1 LIRLE
6 QLVRT
11 FGTARAV
18 DGVSLDVPDGSIV
31 ALLGPNGAGKTTTV
45 RMAAGLIGI
54 TQGRAWIDDID
65 VVKQPAHARARAGLL
80 MGEANLYD
88 NMTLQGYLSFFG
100 EAYGLS
106 PASARNR
113 AVELARE
120 VGLSDRLTRKIESFS
135 KGMRQR
141 VHLARALVND
151 PPALFLD
158 EPTSGLD
165 VEAAIE
171 FRERIKEF
179 RHERRS
185 IVLCTHVLAEAE
197 ELADDVVV
205 IQRGRI
211 VAHGSPAELKRST
224 LGERYRIRLAKGLKK
239 FEAAFKGLP
248 VDDVVFNNG
257 LIDFRTKD
265 PTTTN
270 PEIVRRLVAAGADVI
285 SVDEVDR
292 TLQEAYVDIVRGAR
306 DAG

>member
-18 DGVSLDVPDGSIV
+18 DGVSLEVPDGSIV

-65 VVKQPAHARARAGLL
+65 VVEQPAHARARAGLL

-88 NMTLQGYLSFFG
+88 SMTLQSYLAFFG
-100 EAYGLS
+100 EAYGLT
-106 PASARNR
+106 PATARAR
-113 AVELARE
+113 AGALAEE

-185 IVLCTHVLAEAE
+185 IVLCTHMLGEAE
-197 ELADDVVV
+197 ELADEVVV
-205 IQRGRI
+205 IQRGKI
-211 VAHGSPAELKRST
+211 VAQGTPAELKRSNQ
-224 LGERYRIRLAKGLKK
+224 GERFRIRLAKSLKK
-239 FEAAFKGLP
+239 YEAVFEGLAVDGVAFTDG
-248 VDDVVFNNG
+248 V
-257 LIDFRTKD
+257 IDFRTKD
-265 PTTTN
+265 PAGTN
-270 PEIVRRLVAAGADVI
+270 PEIIRRLVAAGADVI
-285 SVDEVDR
+285 AVDEVDR

-306 DAG
+306 DEG

>member
-6 QLVRT
+6 NLVRT

-18 DGVSLDVPDGSIV
+18 DGISLDVPDGSIV

-54 TQGRAWIDDID
+54 TEGRAWIDDVD
-65 VVKQPAHARARAGLL
+65 VVEQPARARARAGLL

-88 NMTLQGYLSFFG
+88 TMTLQGYLSFFG
-100 EAYGLS
+100 EAYGLT
-106 PASARNR
+106 PATARKR
-113 AVELARE
+113 AGELAAE
-120 VGLSDRLTRKIESFS
+120 VGLADRLTKKIESFS

-141 VHLARALVND
+141 VGLARALVND

-211 VAHGSPAELKRST
+211 VAHGTPTQLKRSSQ
-224 LGERYRIRLAKGLKK
+224 GDQYRIRLAKSLKK
-239 FEAAFKGLP
+239 YETVFKDLA
-248 VDDVVFNNG
+248 VDDVVFNDG
-257 LIDFRTKD
+257 VIEFRTKD
-265 PTTTN
+265 AAGTN

-285 SVDEVDR
+285 AVDEIDR
-292 TLQEAYVDIVRGAR
+292 TLQEAYVDIVRSAR

>member
-1 LIRLE
+1 VIKLE
-6 QLVRT
+6 GLVRT
-11 FGTARAV
+11 FGGARAV
-18 DGVSLDVPDGSIV
+18 DDLSMIVPDGSIV

-45 RMAAGLIGI
+45 RMAAGLLGV
-54 TQGRAWIDDID
+54 THGQAWIDDVD
-65 VVKQPAHARARAGLL
+65 VVREPAAARARAGLL
-80 MGEANLYD
+80 MGEAGLYD
-88 NMTLQGYLSFFG
+88 NMTFEGYLSFFG
-100 EAYGLS
+100 EAYGLT
-106 PASARNR
+106 PASAKRR
-113 AVELARE
+113 ARELAAE
-120 VGLSDRLTRKIESFS
+120 VGLKDRVSNKLDSFS
-135 KGMRQR
+135 KGMKQR
-141 VHLARALVND
+141 VALARALVND

-211 VAHGSPAELKRST
+211 VAHGSPAQLKRSSA
-224 LGERYRIRLAKGLKK
+224 GERFRIRLAKPRRK
-239 FEAAFKGLP
+239 FEATLKGLP
-248 VDDVVFNNG
+248 IDDVRFDNG
-257 LIDFRTKD
+257 TIEFRTKD
-265 PTTTN
+265 PAATN

-285 SVDEVDR
+285 AVDEVDR

-306 DAG
+306 GA

>member
-1 LIRLE
+1 VIKLE
-6 QLVRT
+6 NLVRT
-11 FGTARAV
+11 FGSSRAV
-18 DGVSLDVPDGSIV
+18 DDLSMQVLDGSIV

-54 TQGRAWIDDID
+54 TQGRAWIDDVD
-65 VVKQPAHARARAGLL
+65 VVSDPAHARARAGLL

-100 EAYGLS
+100 EAYGLT
-106 PASARNR
+106 SATAKRR
-113 AVELARE
+113 AGQLAEE

-135 KGMRQR
+135 KGMKQR
-141 VHLARALVND
+141 VGLARALVND

-197 ELADDVVV
+197 ELADDVIV
-205 IQRGRI
+205 IQRGKI
-211 VAHGSPAELKRST
+211 VAHGTPAQLKRSSA
-224 LGERYRIRLAKGLKK
+224 GDRYRIRLVRPLKK
-239 FEAAFKGLP
+239 FEAAFRGLP
-248 VDDVVFNNG
+248 VEDVRFDDGTIEF
-257 LIDFRTKD
+257 LTKD
-265 PTTTN
+265 AAETN
-270 PEIVRRLVAAGADVI
+270 PEIVRRLVAAGADI
-285 SVDEVDR
+285 IAVDEVDR
-292 TLQEAYVDIVRGAR
+292 TLQEAYVDIVRSAR
-306 DAG
+306 NE

>member
-6 QLVRT
+6 NLVRT
-11 FGTARAV
+11 FGAARAV

-54 TQGRAWIDDID
+54 TQGGAWIDEID
-65 VVKQPAHARARAGLL
+65 VVKERAYARARAGLL

-88 NMTLQGYLSFFG
+88 GMTLQGYLSFFG
-100 EAYGLS
+100 EAYGLT
-106 PASARNR
+106 PATARAR
-113 AVELARE
+113 AGALAEE
-120 VGLSDRLTRKIESFS
+120 VGLSDRLTQKIESFS

-205 IQRGRI
+205 IQRGKI
-211 VAHGSPAELKRST
+211 VAHGTPAELKRST
-224 LGERYRIRLAKGLKK
+224 QGERFRIRLGKGLKK
-239 FEAAFKGLP
+239 YEAVFKGLA
-248 VDDVVFNNG
+248 VEDVAFTDG

-265 PTTTN
+265 PLATN

-285 SVDEVDR
+285 AVGEVDR
-292 TLQEAYVDIVRGAR
+292 TLQEAYVDIVRSAR

>member
-1 LIRLE
+1 MIKLE
-6 QLVRT
+6 NLVRT
-11 FGTARAV
+11 FGSARAV
-18 DGVSLDVPDGSIV
+18 DDLSMLVQDGTIV

-54 TQGRAWIDDID
+54 SQGRAWIDDID
-65 VVKQPAHARARAGLL
+65 VVRDPARARARAGLL

-100 EAYGLS
+100 EAYGLT
-106 PASARNR
+106 PASARKR
-113 AVELARE
+113 AGQLAEE

-135 KGMRQR
+135 KGMKQR
-141 VHLARALVND
+141 VGLARALVND

-205 IQRGRI
+205 IQRGKI
-211 VAHGSPAELKRST
+211 VAQGTPAQLKRSSA
-224 LGERYRIRLAKGLKK
+224 GERYRIRLGKWLKK
-239 FEAAFKGLP
+239 YEAAFKGLA
-248 VDDVVFNNG
+248 VEDLVTDNG
-257 LIDFRTKD
+257 TISYRTKD
-265 PTTTN
+265 APATN
-270 PEIVRRLVAAGADVI
+270 PEIIRRLVAAGADVI
-285 SVDEVDR
+285 AVDEVDR
-292 TLQEAYVDIVRGAR
+292 TLQEAYVDIVRSAR
-306 DAG
+306 HEG

>member
-1 LIRLE
+1 MIKLE
-6 QLVRT
+6 GLVRT
-11 FGTARAV
+11 FNGARAV
-18 DGVSLDVPDGSIV
+18 DDLSMQVLDGSIV

-54 TQGRAWIDDID
+54 TQGRAWIDDVD
-65 VVKQPAHARARAGLL
+65 VVADPARARARAGLL

-88 NMTLQGYLSFFG
+88 TMTLQGYLSFFG
-100 EAYGLS
+100 EAYGLT
-106 PASARNR
+106 PASAKKR
-113 AVELARE
+113 AGELAAE
-120 VGLSDRLTRKIESFS
+120 VGLSDRLTHKIESFS

-141 VHLARALVND
+141 VGLARALVND

-171 FRERIKEF
+171 FRDRIKEF

-197 ELADDVVV
+197 ELADDVIV
-205 IQRGRI
+205 IQRGKI
-211 VAHGSPAELKRST
+211 VAHGTTAQLKRSST
-224 LGERYRIRLAKGLKK
+224 GDRYRIRLVKPLKK
-239 FEAAFKGLP
+239 FGSAFKDLP
-248 VDDVVFNNG
+248 VEEVRFDDG
-257 LIDFRTKD
+257 TIEFRTKD
-265 PTTTN
+265 AAATN

-285 SVDEVDR
+285 AVDEVDR

-306 DAG
+306 DA

>member
-1 LIRLE
+1 VIKLE

-11 FGTARAV
+11 FGAARAV
-18 DGVSLDVPDGSIV
+18 DGISMDIVDGSIV

-54 TQGRAWIDDID
+54 TQGRAWIDDVD
-65 VVKQPAHARARAGLL
+65 VVTEPARARARAGLL

-100 EAYGLS
+100 EAYGLT
-106 PASARNR
+106 PATARRR
-113 AVELARE
+113 AADLAAE

-135 KGMRQR
+135 KGMKQR
-141 VHLARALVND
+141 VGLARALVND

-205 IQRGRI
+205 IQRGKI
-211 VAHGSPAELKRST
+211 VAQGTPKELKRSSR
-224 LGERYRIRLAKGLKK
+224 GERYRIRLSKSLKK
-239 FEAAFKGLP
+239 YEAVFKGLP
-248 VDDVVFNNG
+248 VEEVAFDNG
-257 LIDFRTKD
+257 VIAFRTKD
-265 PTTTN
+265 AGATN

-285 SVDEVDR
+285 SIDEVDR
-292 TLQEAYVDIVRGAR
+292 TLQEAYVDIVRSAR